1 MSAPVTLKRI
11 ATSRSLRA
19 ALAGCAIVVALAG
32 AVGAVQGWRASAG
45 DRSVQRLYAGLRWS
59 ASREQT
65 RLRAA
70 AKPPRTA
77 KARTRFFASAR
88 QTAKLLARLPATA
101 PAADTARV
109 LRIETRHEAALAA
122 AASALGGRV
131 SRPGDL
137 RRAVALL
144 EDVKAQSVAGQMSG
158 ARTRPASW
166 PSTAVERIETG
177 DMALVLLIGLL
188 SVVRT
193 LRRSAGLEPQDR
205 AEHPELE
212 SLRRAAHSDTLTG
225 LANRRAFDDDLAKLI
240 GERNASGTPF
250 SLVAVDLN
258 ELKQVNDGHGHEAGD
273 AYICAAAEA
282 LSVEIGSA
290 GTVYRTGGD
299 EFMALL
305 PNMRG
310 WHALVLAHN
319 VQRRASEA
327 TGRRALSIGI
337 TESTSTESRRELLRE
352 ADRALYEAKR
362 ARLLA
367 VTYHAGLEPH
377 AVQSAGSRPSEHQ
390 KALAAALARAV
401 DTKDADARH
410 HSETVSELSVAVA
423 RRLGVEGDRLER
435 IRIAGLLH
443 DVGKIGVS
451 DAILQ
456 KLVPLT
462 QDERSELEIH
472 VTVGHSILS
481 SAELREEARWVLHHH
496 ERFDGTGY
504 PSGLVGEAIPLE
516 SRIIAVADAFEAMTG
531 ARPYRETMIPDEALA
546 ELVRHSGTQFDP
558 ECVQAL
564 ADVSGDIA
572 GSQQQARPAA
582 GQPVV
587 ALRAEKKAS

>member
-1 MSAPVTLKRI
+1 MPAPVSLKRI

-19 ALAGCAIVVALAG
+19 ALAGSAIVVAVAG
-32 AVGAVQGWRASAG
+32 TVGAVRGWRASAG
-45 DRSVQRLYAGLRWS
+45 DRSVQRIYASLRWS

-77 KARTRFFASAR
+77 KARVRFFTSAR
-88 QTAKLLARLPATA
+88 QTARLLARLPATA

-122 AASALGGRV
+122 AASALGSRV
-131 SRPGDL
+131 RRPGDL

-144 EDVKAQSVAGQMSG
+144 EDVKAQSVAGQMNG

-166 PSTAVERIETG
+166 PSTALERTEAG
-177 DMALVLLIGLL
+177 DMALVLLIGLI

-205 AEHPELE
+205 AEHPDLE
-212 SLRRAAHSDTLTG
+212 RLRRAAHSDTLTG

-305 PNMRG
+305 PATRG
-310 WHALVLAHN
+310 WHALVLAHG
-319 VQRRASEA
+319 VQRRATGA

-337 TESTSTESRRELLRE
+337 TESTGTESRRELLRE
-352 ADRALYEAKR
+352 ADLALYEAKR

-367 VTYHAGLEPH
+367 VTYHAGLQAHMARSE
-377 AVQSAGSRPSEHQ
+377 ASAPSEHH

-401 DTKDADARH
+401 DTKDEGARH
-410 HSETVSELSVAVA
+410 HSETVAELCVATA
-423 RRLGVEGDRLER
+423 ARLGVAGDRLEH

-456 KLVPLT
+456 KLGPLT
-462 QDERSELEIH
+462 ESERSELEIH

-481 SAELREEARWVLHHH
+481 SAELHEEAFWVLHHH
-496 ERFDGTGY
+496 ERFDGSGY
-504 PSGLVGEAIPLE
+504 PGGLAGTAIPLE
-516 SRIIAVADAFEAMTG
+516 SRIVAVADAFEAMTG
-531 ARPYRETMIPDEALA
+531 ARPYRETLTSEEALA
-546 ELVRHSGTQFDP
+546 ELVRNSGSQFDP
-558 ECVQAL
+558 ECVRAVGEVLGDPAGFQWAVL
-564 ADVSGDIA
+564 ADEQS
-572 GSQQQARPAA
+572 
-582 GQPVV
+582 VV
-587 ALRAEKKAS
+587 VLAAEKKAS